1 MVENISKKT
10 EETMLK
16 LIALIVVALIA
27 AVLIYASTK
36 PDTFRVERSA
46 SIKAPPEKIFAILND
61 LQQWKG
67 WSTWE
72 KMDPAMKKTFGGPAS
87 GTGAS
92 YEWQGNNKVGHGRM
106 EIIESV
112 PPSRL
117 VIKLDFIKPMEAH
130 NTAEFTLLPKGE
142 YTEVNWAM
150 HGPSPFVSK
159 LFQVFVSMDK
169 MVGKDFEDSLAGLK
183 TVAER

>member
-1 MVENISKKT
+1 
-10 EETMLK
+10 MLK
-16 LIALIVVALIA
+16 LIVLAVIVFVAV
-27 AVLIYASTK
+27 VLVLASTK

-46 SIKAPPEKIFAILND
+46 SIKASPEKIFSILND

-67 WSTWE
+67 WSAWE

-106 EIIESV
+106 EITEST

-117 VIKLDFIKPMEAH
+117 VIKLDFFKPMEAH
-130 NTAEFTLLPKGE
+130 NLAEFTLRPNGE
-142 YTEVNWAM
+142 YTDVNWAM
-150 HGPSPFVSK
+150 HGPSPFMSK
-159 LFQVFVSMDK
+159 VFQVFVSMDK
-169 MVGKDFEDSLAGLK
+169 MVGKDFEVSLAGLK
-183 TVAER
+183 TIAEK